1 MWLSKS
7 SAKEVSL
14 EWKHFQ
20 RDIFRVT
27 QLKATLIWC
36 KTGLNLSGKTRNI
49 ALQQCC
55 KTRCT
60 FLLPVFNI
68 AFFGL
73 VIRGIRGI
81 PDQFYPPAP
90 VQIIAPLCFSADCP
104 AKWPLSK
111 FPEVKSL
118 TVLAPV
124 LRCAWQMK
132 NHHQTKKCFYK
143 ILRVGT
149 HYAKRVAATCGG
161 DFLQRQIASC
171 VLETFCENLCGCNRI
186 LSPQQVAQC
195 FFFCDLLQRQNSVAE
210 TKIFTKGLQHT
221 RSDLSQRHMGATSRP
236 TCTHWVICRQLV
248 A

>member
-1 MWLSKS
+1 METFS
-7 SAKEVSL
+7 ER
-14 EWKHFQ
+14 HFW
-20 RDIFRVT
+20 VT

-36 KTGLNLSGKTRNI
+36 KTGLNVSGKTRNI

-104 AKWPLSK
+104 AKWPFSK

-132 NHHQTKKCFYK
+132 NHHQTKKCSYK

-149 HYAKRVAATCGG
+149 NYATRVAATCGG

-195 FFFCDLLQRQNSVAE
+195 FFCDLLQRQNCVAE
-210 TKIFTKGLQHT
+210 TKILKRSPAHT
-221 RSDLSQRHMGATSRP
+221 TRFVAATYG
-236 TCTHWVICRQLV
+236 CN
-248 A
+248 

>member
-1 MWLSKS
+1 MVK
-7 SAKEVSL
+7 
-14 EWKHFQ
+14 
-20 RDIFRVT
+20 RVT
-27 QLKATLIWC
+27 SLCRNVAKHVARFFLPVY
-36 KTGLNLSGKTRNI
+36 NI
-49 ALQQCC
+49 AL
-55 KTRCT
+55 
-60 FLLPVFNI
+60 
-68 AFFGL
+68 FGL

-81 PDQFYPPAP
+81 PKKFYPPAP

-104 AKWPLSK
+104 AKWPFSK

-132 NHHQTKKCFYK
+132 NHHQTKKCSYK

-149 HYAKRVAATCGG
+149 QYATRVAATCGR

-186 LSPQQVAQC
+186 FSPQQVAQ
-195 FFFCDLLQRQNSVAE
+195 FFFLRQNSVAE

-221 RSDLSQRHMGATSRP
+221 RSDLSQRHMAATSRP